1 MPCMNDTPT
10 PVIPPPPTVRR
21 RAEGRPTQAPG
32 RRRLSDGTLARLES
46 EWRALAVRQST
57 RRRVAGWGLGPTVVT
72 LDDALFATGW
82 QAHRQ
87 GLEGQSEART
97 PPTVPAPVA
106 VADPLDRMP
115 GDAVV
120 RRLLREAR
128 TDDLAAR
135 VLLQRMLPG
144 LCTAARR
151 WQRRAGDGCAAID
164 DLVATAWSVIR
175 TYPVETRSSYLVA
188 NLLRD
193 AEYYTYRKQQR
204 RLMEVVPSG
213 FPETWDWP
221 GDPRGS
227 SPDPAEETLD
237 DDALLELARLVARV
251 EAMHDEILDDDD
263 RAVLRLLAAGLS
275 LAEAAERLGC
285 TSRTVQNH
293 RLRLVQRLRD
303 ALAA

>member
-1 MPCMNDTPT
+1 MNDTPT
-10 PVIPPPPTVRR
+10 PAIPRPSTPFRGTARRVPPERR
-21 RAEGRPTQAPG
+21 SGV
-32 RRRLSDGTLARLES
+32 LAGLDA
-46 EWRALAVRQST
+46 EWRLLVEQHST
-57 RRRVAGWGLGPTVVT
+57 RRRVADWGLGPDVVT
-72 LDDALFATGW
+72 LDDALSATGW
-82 QAHRQ
+82 RPAGSAQSAGIPSRRSA
-87 GLEGQSEART
+87 EGRPLL
-97 PPTVPAPVA
+97 PPPSPAV
-106 VADPLDRMP
+106 DPLDRTP
-115 GDAVV
+115 GDAAV
-120 RRLLREAR
+120 RHLLRAAR

-135 VLLQRMLPG
+135 VLLQRMVPG
-144 LCTAARR
+144 LCTVARR
-151 WQRRAGDGCAAID
+151 WQHRVVDGCPPID

-175 TYPVETRSSYLVA
+175 TYPFETRPSHLVA

-193 AEYYTYRKQQR
+193 TEYYAYRKQRR
-204 RLMEVVPSG
+204 RLLEVVPSG
-213 FPETWDWP
+213 LPERWGWP

-251 EAMHDEILDDDD
+251 EAMRDEILDDDD